1 MFGERRAASGR
12 ELSPFSNRLCFV
24 ELRNSVLW
32 FSLDI
37 QVKWMSTWMPS
48 EENATPDIARH
59 TRSDD
64 PPHPRHDGAAACVWH
79 CQQAPAG
86 FRRRPESQPGHHLSG
101 PHPAGAARLDARLL
115 GQDGE

>member
-1 MFGERRAASGR
+1 MAPSSPINAYVLRDLDDRRTSNDIRQAVSGR
-12 ELSPFSNRLCFV
+12 EPPPFSNRLCFV

-32 FSLDI
+32 LSLDI

-64 PPHPRHDGAAACVWH
+64 SPHLGHDGSSASL
-79 CQQAPAG
+79 
-86 FRRRPESQPGHHLSG
+86 RNR
-101 PHPAGAARLDARLL
+101 
-115 GQDGE
+115 